1 MTAKNFLVTQE
12 LIPVL
17 RLLLRC
23 HPLYPIRAIVVNI
36 MVLNKLPQRPSA
48 PAQPHLLTF
57 WLMLQVRCHPSRTV
71 DLLLII
77 LTNKM
82 ARLSTLRLS
91 ALLQLLFIAQPTYTF
106 STIIMD
112 QSNVT
117 LLSQQSMISA
127 QVVSHPMLL
136 LLLIRANLHAL
147 LDSVPVV
154 TTMVTTVHGAYKH
167 TQLQGW
173 LHLSSPPP
181 QGCPRTDNC
190 GQLSVAYLPRMTIH
204 ILAISI

>member
-1 MTAKNFLVTQE
+1 M
-12 LIPVL
+12 
-17 RLLLRC
+17 
-23 HPLYPIRAIVVNI
+23 VNI
-36 MVLNKLPQRPSA
+36 LVLNKLPQRPSA
-48 PAQPHLLTF
+48 PTQPHLLTF
-57 WLMLQVRCHPSRTV
+57 WLMLQVRCHPSRAV

-117 LLSQQSMISA
+117 LLSQPSMIYA
-127 QVVSHPMLL
+127 QIVSHPMLL
-136 LLLIRANLHAL
+136 LLLLIHVNLHAL